1 MAQLDG
7 RRVAILVADG
17 FEQVEL
23 VEPRKALDAAGAAT
37 TLVSPVPGQV
47 QGFNHD
53 KPGDKLPVD
62 RALSGTSAGDFD
74 ALLLP
79 GGVANPDNLRVIP
92 EAVAFVKAFF
102 ESGKP
107 VGAICHGPWTMI
119 EADVVRGRT
128 VTSWPSLQTDLRN
141 AGATWV
147 DQEVV
152 TDKGL
157 VTSRNPSDIPA
168 FSAKLIEEFAEGKHP
183 AQREKTL
190 AAEGKS

>member
-7 RRVAILVADG
+7 RKVAILVADG

-23 VEPRKALDAAGAAT
+23 TGPRKALAAAGATT
-37 TLVSPVPGQV
+37 TLISPAQGQV

-53 KPGDKLPVD
+53 TPVDKLPVD
-62 RALSGTSAGDFD
+62 LALSGASPNDFD

-79 GGVANPDNLRVIP
+79 GGVANPDKLRVIP

-102 ESGKP
+102 EAGKP

-157 VTSRNPSDIPA
+157 VTSRKPEDIPA
-168 FSAKLIEEFAEGKHP
+168 FSAKIIEEFAEGKHP

-190 AAEGKS
+190 AAEGK

>member
-7 RRVAILVADG
+7 KKVAILVADG

-23 VEPRKALDAAGAAT
+23 TEPRKALDAAGAT
-37 TLVSPVPGQV
+37 THLISPAEGKV

-53 KPGDKLPVD
+53 TPGDKLPVD
-62 RALSGTSAGDFD
+62 LPLSGADPASYD

-79 GGVANPDNLRVIP
+79 GGVANPDNLRIIP

-102 ESGKP
+102 EAGKP
-107 VGAICHGPWTMI
+107 VASICHGPWTLI
-119 EADVVRGRT
+119 EAGVVKGVT
-128 VTSWPSLQTDLRN
+128 LTSWPSLQTDLRN
-141 AGATWV
+141 AGANWV

-157 VTSRNPSDIPA
+157 VTSRKPDDIPA
-168 FSAKLIEEFAEGKHP
+168 FSKKIIEEFAEGSH
-183 AQREKTL
+183 AGQRAKAG
-190 AAEGKS
+190 AA